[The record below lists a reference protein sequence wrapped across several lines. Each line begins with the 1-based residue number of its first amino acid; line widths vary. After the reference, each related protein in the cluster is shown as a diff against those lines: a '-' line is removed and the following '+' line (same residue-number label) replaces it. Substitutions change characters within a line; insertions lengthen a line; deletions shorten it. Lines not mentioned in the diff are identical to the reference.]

1 MIWRYIWKIKKK
13 LLFFSCTAT
22 KNQTRNLIL
31 ITLPKNTDGMRGNAN
46 NILIAK
52 KASLIVIDV
61 LWLIMLHNDNVDNKF
76 QPSILNRSRENNDYK
91 TFCLTEVPTFGI
103 I

>member
-1 MIWRYIWKIKKK
+1 MKIYMKNKKK
-13 LLFFSCTAT
+13 LLFLSSTAT

-31 ITLPKNTDGMRGNAN
+31 ITLPKNTDGMRGNAD

-61 LWLIMLHNDNVDNKF
+61 L
-76 QPSILNRSRENNDYK
+76 
-91 TFCLTEVPTFGI
+91 
-103 I
+103 